1 MGTSLLKYPKKS
13 HRKNISLPNE
23 SNDLAE
29 LMGIIAGDG
38 GINNNWQLVISLNSI
53 KDFTYST
60 YVSNLLKKLFSIKTA
75 KRKRP
80 NQNTLVIVCSST
92 NLVDYLISK
101 GAVQGDKIA
110 QNINI
115 PSWITKRNSFKK
127 AFVRGLVDTDGC
139 LYVHKHCVNDKT
151 YLNIGFCFTSLS
163 NKLLLSVA
171 RVLSEF
177 GIKPYIK
184 DNNHRIYLYSKSNVI
199 RYLSVFGS
207 SNPRIYQRYTDWRD
221 ARAV

>member
-1 MGTSLLKYPKKS
+1 MDVSLLKYPKKS
-13 HRKNISLPNE
+13 HRKNISLPSE

-38 GINNNWQLVISLNSI
+38 GINNNWQLIISLNFI

-60 YVSNLLKKLFSIKTA
+60 YITNLLKKLFSIKVF

-80 NQNTLVIVCSST
+80 NENTLVIECSST
-92 NLVDYLISK
+92 NLVDYLVSK
-101 GAVQGDKIA
+101 GAIHGNKIA

-115 PSWITKRNSFKK
+115 PFWITKRKGFKK

-139 LYVHKHCVNDKT
+139 LYIHKHCVNGKT

-171 RVLSEF
+171 HILSEF
-177 GIKPYIK
+177 GIKPHIK
-184 DNNHRIYLYSKSNVI
+184 DNDHRIYLYSKSNVVK
-199 RYLSVFGS
+199 YLSVFGS
-207 SNPRIYQRYTDWRD
+207 SNPRIYQKYTDWRD